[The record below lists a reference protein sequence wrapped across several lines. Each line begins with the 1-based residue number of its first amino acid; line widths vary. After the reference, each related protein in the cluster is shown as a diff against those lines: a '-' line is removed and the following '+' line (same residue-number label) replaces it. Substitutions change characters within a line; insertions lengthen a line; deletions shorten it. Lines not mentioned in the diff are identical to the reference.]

1 MKVRTIAL
9 VLLTGASLAASAT
22 PVLAWWQF
30 VALGP
35 NGERKVYTPLR
46 DREVLQPRAQ
56 ACRETAREANIPDK
70 SRFPLVGSCEEYH

>member
-1 MKVRTIAL
+1 MKSRIIAF
-9 VLLTGASLAASAT
+9 VLLTAASLAASAT

-35 NGERKVYTPLR
+35 NGERKVYTR
-46 DREVLQPRAQ
+46 YATEKSCNAALQVVEKQ
-56 ACRETAREANIPDK
+56 LEKKYPDK

>member
-1 MKVRTIAL
+1 MKLRNFAL
-9 VLLTGASLAASAT
+9 VLLAAASLAASAT

-35 NGERKVYTPLR
+35 NGERKVYTR
-46 DREVLQPRAQ
+46 YANEK
-56 ACRETAREANIPDK
+56 ACNAALKVIEKQLEKKYPDK

>member
-1 MKVRTIAL
+1 MKLRSFAF
-9 VLLTGASLAASAT
+9 VLLAAASLAASAT

-35 NGERKVYTPLR
+35 SGERKVYTR
-46 DREVLQPRAQ
+46 YATEK
-56 ACRETAREANIPDK
+56 ACNAALKVVEKQLEKKYPDK

>member
-1 MKVRTIAL
+1 MKMRTIAI
-9 VLLTGASLAASAT
+9 VLLATAGVAASAT

-35 NGERKVYTPLR
+35 HGERKVYTR
-46 DREVLQPRAQ
+46 FRTEK
-56 ACRETAREANIPDK
+56 ACKTALEAVEKRLEKKYPNT

>member
-1 MKVRTIAL
+1 MQVRTIAC
-9 VLLTGASLAASAT
+9 VLLVGASLAASAT

-35 NGERKVYTPLR
+35 HGERKVYTRFPT
-46 DREVLQPRAQ
+46 EKSCNRALKRVEKQ
-56 ACRETAREANIPDK
+56 LERKYPNT

>member
-1 MKVRTIAL
+1 MKLRTIGL
-9 VLLTGASLAASAT
+9 VLLTAASVAASAT

-35 NGERKVYTPLR
+35 NGERKVYSR
-46 DREVLQPRAQ
+46 YGSEK
-56 ACRETAREANIPDK
+56 ACNAALKTVEKSLEKKYPDK

>member
-1 MKVRTIAL
+1 MKVRTIAI
-9 VLLTGASLAASAT
+9 VLIAAASIAASAT

-35 NGERKVYTPLR
+35 NGERKVYTR
-46 DREVLQPRAQ
+46 FRTEK
-56 ACRETAREANIPDK
+56 ACNATLKVVEKRLEKKYPDP

>member
-1 MKVRTIAL
+1 MKVRMTAI
-9 VLLTGASLAASAT
+9 VLLLAGAGHAASAT

-35 NGERKVYTPLR
+35 NGERKVYTPYSN
-46 DREVLQPRAQ
+46 EKACNRALKTVEK
-56 ACRETAREANIPDK
+56 RLEKKYPNK